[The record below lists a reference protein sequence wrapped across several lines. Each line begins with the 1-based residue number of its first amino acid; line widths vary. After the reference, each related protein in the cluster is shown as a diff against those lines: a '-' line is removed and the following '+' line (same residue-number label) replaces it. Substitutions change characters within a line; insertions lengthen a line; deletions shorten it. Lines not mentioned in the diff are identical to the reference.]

1 MRHIILDTATSICYT
16 ASMSDTKVLPLDS
29 DTPKQVSIATTL
41 IPWRK
46 DDNRAKYL
54 GYLACG
60 FNVEE
65 ALYMLGLK
73 VTWLEEQRQDEN
85 FSMYELKV
93 PEIRKELSREYIE
106 LDFFRNFRMVLEKDY
121 RILRLALGMDGS
133 SPDFDGSVMMS
144 GQDHQYLLKMR
155 SAYTPQQLQ
164 ILEQVM
170 KGVGAEGFNFA
181 KFVAEN
187 QAAIASSGIEFSRTD
202 TVRMM
207 SRLNKKEISG

>member
-16 ASMSDTKVLPLDS
+16 ASMSNPNVLPPDS
-29 DTPKQVSIATTL
+29 DTPKQVSIATSL

-65 ALYMLGLK
+65 AVYMLGLNIE
-73 VTWLEEQRQDEN
+73 WLKEQRQDDD
-85 FSMYELKV
+85 FCTFELKV
-93 PEIRKELSREYIE
+93 PEIRKELCKEYIE

-121 RILRLALGMDGS
+121 RILKEAL
-133 SPDFDGSVMMS
+133 DFNGTGLMHS
-144 GQDHQYLLKMR
+144 QDHQYLLKMR

-170 KGVGAEGFNFA
+170 RGVGEEGFNFA
-181 KFVAEN
+181 KWIAEN

-202 TVRMM
+202 TMKLT
-207 SRLNKKEISG
+207 SRLDKKEISGTKASNS

>member
-1 MRHIILDTATSICYT
+1 
-16 ASMSDTKVLPLDS
+16 MSEPEVLPSTS
-29 DTPKQVSIATTL
+29 DDPKQLSIATTL

-46 DDNRAKYL
+46 DDNRARFL

-65 ALYMLGLK
+65 SLYMLGLK
-73 VTWLEEQRQDEN
+73 LDWLEEQRQDSE
-85 FSMYELKV
+85 FSTLELSV

-121 RILRLALGMDGS
+121 RVLRKALE
-133 SPDFDGSVMMS
+133 FDGGIMTN
-144 GQDHQYLLKMR
+144 QEHQYLLKLR

-170 KGVGAEGFNFA
+170 KGVGEEGWNFA
-181 KFVAEN
+181 KYVKQN
-187 QAAIASSGIEFSRTD
+187 QDKIIECSRTD
-202 TVRMM
+202 KVRLLGR
-207 SRLNKKEISG
+207 SDSEKNDNT

>member
-1 MRHIILDTATSICYT
+1 
-16 ASMSDTKVLPLDS
+16 MSDPEVLPPNS

-65 ALYMLGLK
+65 SLYMLGLRID
-73 VTWLEEQRQDEN
+73 WLEEQRQDDD
-85 FSMYELKV
+85 FSVFELKV
-93 PEIRKELSREYIE
+93 PEIRKELCREYIE

-121 RILRLALGMDGS
+121 RILRTALGMDSS

-170 KGVGAEGFNFA
+170 RGVGDAGFNFA

-202 TVRMM
+202 TM
-207 SRLNKKEISG
+207 RLTGRLDKKEIIGEKTSNS

>member
-1 MRHIILDTATSICYT
+1 MG
-16 ASMSDTKVLPLDS
+16 DTKVLPLT
-29 DTPKQVSIATTL
+29 DTPSSVSIATSL

-65 ALYMLGLK
+65 SLYMLGLK
-73 VTWLEEQRQDEN
+73 LQWLEEQREDED
-85 FSMYELKV
+85 FSSCELRV
-93 PEIRKELSREYIE
+93 PEIRKELSKEYIE

-121 RILRLALGMDGS
+121 RTLKKALEMDVDKLG
-133 SPDFDGSVMMS
+133 VMTTY
-144 GQDHQYLLKMR
+144 DHQYLLKMR

-170 KGVGAEGFNFA
+170 HGVGSDSFNFA
-181 KFVAEN
+181 KWVAQNKDIVEV
-187 QAAIASSGIEFSRTD
+187 SRVD
-202 TVRMM
+202 TVKMRE
-207 SRLNKKEISG
+207 RLADGKQGGDNG